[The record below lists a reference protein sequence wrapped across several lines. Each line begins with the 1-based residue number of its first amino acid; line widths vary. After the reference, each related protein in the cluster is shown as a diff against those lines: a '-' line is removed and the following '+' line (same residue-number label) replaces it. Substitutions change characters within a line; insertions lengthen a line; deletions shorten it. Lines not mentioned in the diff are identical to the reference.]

1 MAALQTSVSILPHC
15 LIVPLISASTSF
27 LRPMLQGMTIASP
40 PAFLIAAT
48 TSSQAS
54 ALRLETTTLAPSA
67 AMISAAERPMPRLEP
82 VMTATWPDRSNGFF
96 MALLWPPCPIR

>member
-1 MAALQTSVSILPHC
+1 M
-15 LIVPLISASTSF
+15 VPLISASTSF
-27 LRPMLQGMTIASP
+27 LRPMLHGMTIASP

-96 MALLWPPCPIR
+96 MAPLWPPCPIR